1 MQITRVICPTN
12 KYSTK
17 CPDITKKEGITV
29 HNTANDASAMSE
41 VSYMLGRPDKVSFHV
56 AVDDYRVVEGL
67 DFGRSCYA
75 SGDGRYGFGNAK
87 TINIEI
93 CYSKSGGERFTNAEK
108 LCAEY
113 IAYLLK
119 KYNWG
124 IEKVGTHKMRS
135 GKYCPHRTLDLGWQR
150 FLNLIKMYLDNQT
163 PINNNVK
170 NDGSDVLMKT
180 YQNGSTTEVV
190 YSDSNCTNRIGSLNP
205 REKCDCF
212 GIFNNRAMV
221 RYKVDNSI
229 TNNYKIGFCRWIGGV
244 K

>member
-12 KYSTK
+12 KYSIK
-17 CPDITKKEGITV
+17 CPDVTTKEGITV

-124 IEKVGTHKMRS
+124 IEKVGTHQMRS

-180 YQNGSTTEVV
+180 YQNGRTTEVV

-221 RYKVDNSI
+221 RYKVDN
-229 TNNYKIGFCRWIGGV
+229 TNNYKIGFCKWLGGV